1 MCNKINRQL
10 KYGKVKT
17 GKGETRPMTDEE
29 QRFLTVLSSR
39 LGGKKSKN
47 KPIGK
52 PISGRRSRRL
62 LG

>member
-1 MCNKINRQL
+1 MCNKLNRVI
-10 KYGKVKT
+10 KNKTNFKT
-17 GKGETRPMTDEE
+17 GEP
-29 QRFLTVLSSR
+29 LTENELKFAQSLSSR

-52 PISGRRSRRL
+52 PISGRQSYRRRL